1 MRPSIRARLTALV
14 RGQWAGLLAL
24 FLVIAG
30 GTAYAANTI
39 GSADVIDESLLSQD
53 IKNNTLTGDDVL
65 ESSLKQGTTWRL
77 VGTAGQPA
85 FGNYPNCIWQNYD
98 SVHSS
103 AAFTRDAAG
112 FVHLKGTLNPVDVG
126 SSGACNTF
134 SDLNRSVF
142 VLPRGYRPQRREQ
155 MPVVGGTPD
164 LSVYIDGPK
173 LTDAPAGSVS
183 IAGSI
188 DSLDYV
194 SIDGIS
200 FRCAP
205 AGVRRSPRL
214 QVGELRLGP

>member
-1 MRPSIRARLTALV
+1 MLT
-14 RGQWAGLLAL
+14 RGVKHLREWSGVLAL
-24 FLVIAG
+24 FCVLAG

-53 IKNNTLTGDDVL
+53 IKNNTLTGNDVL
-65 ESSLKQGTTWRL
+65 ESSLRQGTTWRL

-85 FGNYPNCIWQNYD
+85 FGNHPACVWSNYD

-112 FVHLKGTLNPVDVG
+112 FVHLKGSLNPIDIG
-126 SSGACNTF
+126 SSGACNSV

-142 VLPRGYRPQRREQ
+142 VLPPGYRPQRREQ
-155 MPVVGGTPD
+155 MPVVGDNPD

-183 IAGSI
+183 IAGNI
-188 DSLDYV
+188 DGLDYV

-205 AGVRRSPRL
+205 AGVNGCP
-214 QVGELRLGP
+214 

>member
-1 MRPSIRARLTALV
+1 MLTRSVKRLKDWSGV
-14 RGQWAGLLAL
+14 LAL
-24 FLVIAG
+24 FFVLAG

-39 GSADVIDESLLSQD
+39 GSADVINESLLSQD
-53 IKNNTLTGDDVL
+53 LKNDNVTGDDVL
-65 ESSLKQGTTWRL
+65 ESSLRQGTTWHL
-77 VGTAGQPA
+77 VGSAGEPA
-85 FGNYPNCIWQNYD
+85 FGDHPTCRWENYD

-155 MPVVGGTPD
+155 MPVVGDHPD

-173 LTDAPAGSVS
+173 LTDAPAGSVT
-183 IAGSI
+183 IAGDI
-188 DSLDYV
+188 DGLDYV

-205 AGVRRSPRL
+205 AGVNGCP
-214 QVGELRLGP
+214 

>member
-1 MRPSIRARLTALV
+1 MRLTRSDGGDHHAHQERQTPQGLE
-14 RGQWAGLLAL
+14 RGTGPVLRPRRRHRL
-24 FLVIAG
+24 
-30 GTAYAANTI
+30 AANTI

-65 ESSLKQGTTWRL
+65 ESSLRQGTTWHL
-77 VGTAGQPA
+77 VGSAGEPA
-85 FGNYPNCIWQNYD
+85 FGDHPTCRWENYD

-112 FVHLKGTLNPVDVG
+112 FVHLKGTLNSVDVLFP
-126 SSGACNTF
+126 SSCNTE
-134 SDLNRSVF
+134 SDPAHRSVF

-155 MPVVGGTPD
+155 MPVVGNHPD

-183 IAGSI
+183 IAG
-188 DSLDYV
+188 DLADNDYV

-205 AGVRRSPRL
+205 AGVNGCP
-214 QVGELRLGP
+214 